1 MRKQIYIDKSEVE
14 SLIEKYPN
22 GNIAEE
28 VAEWLKRYNKYP
40 FDKAERGVTLKTSG
54 VMVWLKNRN
63 PKINPKKLK
72 ESSIPFRD
80 ISEMSV
86 VAQRHNP
93 SLNNS
98 SIEEKR
104 EFIGRKPLDWN
115 YFKKLKKPKNDLVE
129 GIIPQKSLIMVYGP
143 PKSFKSIFLMDL
155 CACLQTGRD
164 FLGKFKTKKTNCLY
178 IDAENNEFLIG
189 ERLEQIR
196 KHHKI
201 RRVKGFHYF
210 IRNFRVNILESL
222 FIEYLK
228 DVIKVYDI
236 GFLVLD
242 TLPKMSDYDTN
253 SEREVN
259 KIFNE
264 FFRVIQDDADL
275 KDISIA
281 FILHTNKGQQSFLG
295 SQAYHGIVD
304 CSYKLIKDKND
315 ESKVGITSD
324 NRGENINFGLQ
335 INFTDK
341 EIKSNLYEYAG
352 PPIKRRETKRDK
364 TSNLIMNL
372 FEKTNRMKKAEIT
385 KIIKTD
391 EITDNSIK
399 EALKKLVDT
408 NKLSNKEK
416 GIYVK
421 NENAI

>member
-1 MRKQIYIDKSEVE
+1 MREKIIYIDKSEVE

-28 VAEWLKRYNKYP
+28 VAEWLKRYNKFP
-40 FDKAERGVTLKTSG
+40 FDEAERGVTLKTSG

-63 PKINPKKLK
+63 PKIDSKKFKNVGKFDFDKYKENLK
-72 ESSIPFRD
+72 ESS
-80 ISEMSV
+80 ST
-86 VAQRHNP
+86 
-93 SLNNS
+93 
-98 SIEEKR
+98 EEKR
-104 EFIGRKPLDWN
+104 EFIGKKPWDWN
-115 YFKKLKKPKNDLVE
+115 YFKKLKKPKNDLVA

-178 IDAENNEFLIG
+178 IDVENNKYLIKD
-189 ERLEQIR
+189 RLER
-196 KHHKI
+196 I
-201 RRVKGFHYF
+201 RRHHRIRRIKGFYYLTRESR
-210 IRNFRVNILESL
+210 IDILESL
-222 FIEYLK
+222 FIEHLK
-228 DVIKVYDI
+228 DIINVYDI

-264 FFRVIQDDADL
+264 FFRVIQEDEDL

-304 CSYKLIKDKND
+304 CSYKLIKDPKD
-315 ESKVGITSD
+315 KSKVGITSD
-324 NRGENINFGLQ
+324 NRGENITFGLQ

-352 PPIKRRETKRDK
+352 PPIKSRETKTDK

-372 FEKTNRMKKAEIT
+372 FEKTNRMKKVEIT
-385 KIIKTD
+385 QELSKIEK
-391 EITDNSIK
+391 ITDYSIK
-399 EALKKLVDT
+399 NALKTLVDT

-421 NENAI
+421 NEN